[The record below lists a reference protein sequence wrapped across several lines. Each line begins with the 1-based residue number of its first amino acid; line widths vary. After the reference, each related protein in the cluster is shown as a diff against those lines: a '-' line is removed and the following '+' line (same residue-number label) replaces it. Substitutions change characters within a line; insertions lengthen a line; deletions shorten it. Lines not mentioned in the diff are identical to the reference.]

1 MTDQPYLSD
10 MLNLNMPKGLVV
22 SIVDDDPSVC
32 EGLQD
37 LLHSMG
43 VVAETFNRADE
54 FLQSNRLDSTLCLI
68 ADVQMPGMSGLELH
82 DHLIR
87 SGRAV
92 PTILITA
99 FPKDADRAL
108 AMRTGV
114 CCYLSKPFSETDLLS
129 CIRST
134 IASPGAGAPA

>member
-1 MTDQPYLSD
+1 MLSLARW
-10 MLNLNMPKGLVV
+10 MHAQRRCGSVVSHRMSKQTHGAGLV
-22 SIVDDDPSVC
+22 
-32 EGLQD
+32 
-37 LLHSMG
+37 M
-43 VVAETFNRADE
+43 
-54 FLQSNRLDSTLCLI
+54 
-68 ADVQMPGMSGLELH
+68 LELH